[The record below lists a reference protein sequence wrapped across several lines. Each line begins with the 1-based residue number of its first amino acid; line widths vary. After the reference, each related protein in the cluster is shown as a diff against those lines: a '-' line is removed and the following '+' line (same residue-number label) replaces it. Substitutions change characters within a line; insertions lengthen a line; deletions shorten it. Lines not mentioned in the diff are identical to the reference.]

1 MPTILLDGTITAT
14 SPIAIILPASEDGR
28 TEAGAPRKRL
38 LRDGV
43 LVETVFVP
51 PSSLR
56 GRLRHLLT
64 REAMRMQRAKDP
76 KKAFTPEDYI
86 DTALGG
92 VKDRKKAG
100 EDDREVPLAAI
111 RALRER
117 NPIVSMF
124 GSMVSKVA
132 GRLVVGDMTPIQPI
146 MPVSTGRSVRAN
158 PFVRD
163 PAILEILD
171 PAKFAEFSVRNAKR
185 TEANRIEDKSKERE
199 RDLRQMKRK
208 GAPPEDI
215 EEVHAEVETLKADA
229 KAAFEAAGGAV
240 NLQQLLN
247 GYDVIPEGAAM
258 SNRIRLVD
266 GTATEATMLLL
277 ALDLLAKRPLIGGH
291 TAHGCGEI
299 TGSWDI
305 RIQDSAGVRPGGRIT
320 IEPYAGIALH
330 DGDSAIAEALNRAH
344 SFESEV
350 DKYDFG
356 SSD

>member
-64 REAMRMQRAKDP
+64 REVMRMQRAKDP
-76 KKAFTPEDYI
+76 AKAFTPEDYI

-92 VKDRKKAG
+92 VKDRKKEG
-100 EDDREVPLAAI
+100 EDDREVQLAAI

-124 GSMVSKVA
+124 GSMVAKVA
-132 GRLVVGDMTPIQPI
+132 GRLVVGDMTPTQPI
-146 MPVSTGRSVRAN
+146 VPVSTGRSVRAN

-163 PAILEILD
+163 PAILEVLD
-171 PAKFAEFSVRNAKR
+171 PEKFKEFSVRNAKR
-185 TEANRIEDKSKERE
+185 TEANRIEDRSKERE
-199 RDLRQMKRK
+199 RDMRQLKRR
-208 GAPPEDI
+208 GATSEEI
-215 EEVHAEVETLKADA
+215 EEVSAEVERLKKDA
-229 KAAFEAAGGAV
+229 KAAFDAAGGAV

-247 GYDVIPEGAAM
+247 GYDVIPEGATM

-266 GTATEATMLLL
+266 GTDTEAAMLLL
-277 ALDLLAKRPLIGGH
+277 ALDLLARRPLIGGH

-299 TGSWDI
+299 AGSWDI
-305 RIQDSAGVRPGGRIT
+305 RIQDGGGVRPGGRIT
-320 IEPYAGIALH
+320 IEPYAGLMIHDADPGIAGVL
-330 DGDSAIAEALNRAH
+330 SRAQR
-344 SFESEV
+344 FESEI
-350 DKYDFG
+350 DKYDF
-356 SSD
+356 SSLG